1 MANFVGFDGNFLD
14 AILWLLIT
22 DLKFMREYGDQIKPD
37 MFQDKVRFL
46 IAGYTREFYEE
57 SHCVPKQLFKTYA
70 QDRINKDR
78 VDNATAKLLLAHID
92 KIGAEQ
98 KQIALAYVTQRL
110 SHFFDLNLVSGV
122 ATVLQQAAERGD
134 TEEAKRVL
142 KQAVSKFSTKIKS
155 TKPVDYFAN
164 IRQRTVRREVV
175 LSQEDGVHFFIP
187 TLERRGIYAHRGEVT
202 LIIAPSKRGKSIC
215 LTHVGKCAVFSGHN
229 VLHVSLENPIQMV
242 EDRYDAMFTGL
253 SVTELRL
260 LADML
265 ITSMEEVRGLAK
277 GRLHILWRMANTYSP
292 YDLKAD
298 IEQLRAEGNRI
309 DTVIVDYGE
318 LMQPIGKYSGE
329 AKMRADRGDI
339 FMHLRAVATDMD
351 VTVVTAQQTP
361 LKKKTKFRLGMEDG
375 QESSMPAQHSSL
387 ILTLNQTE
395 DEKDANEMRIRVDGY
410 WHGTTAFEDI
420 LVKQDFDRM
429 QFCVEEVPLKS
440 GVEAAKSKVKP

>member
-202 LIIAPSKRGKSIC
+202 LIIAP
-215 LTHVGKCAVFSGHN
+215 
-229 VLHVSLENPIQMV
+229 
-242 EDRYDAMFTGL
+242 
-253 SVTELRL
+253 
-260 LADML
+260 
-265 ITSMEEVRGLAK
+265 
-277 GRLHILWRMANTYSP
+277 
-292 YDLKAD
+292 
-298 IEQLRAEGNRI
+298 
-309 DTVIVDYGE
+309 
-318 LMQPIGKYSGE
+318 
-329 AKMRADRGDI
+329 
-339 FMHLRAVATDMD
+339 
-351 VTVVTAQQTP
+351 
-361 LKKKTKFRLGMEDG
+361 
-375 QESSMPAQHSSL
+375 
-387 ILTLNQTE
+387 
-395 DEKDANEMRIRVDGY
+395 
-410 WHGTTAFEDI
+410 
-420 LVKQDFDRM
+420 
-429 QFCVEEVPLKS
+429 
-440 GVEAAKSKVKP
+440 